1 MEVNKKQAPQ
11 QDILSIER
19 TGSWG
24 NVEYRHRL
32 VCGHTE
38 VRKRPSSAPKIA
50 CALCVIAKEKGVEL
64 KALSTAKRPE
74 YVPLPD
80 VHDII
85 VDETVEAEIY
95 AQKLQ
100 GALSSSLGCPP
111 DAIDVVMYIDDDGVV
126 SIQYVQ
132 VFLDLHTA
140 KKIARL
146 DIPSNN

>member
-1 MEVNKKQAPQ
+1 MVVNKKQAPQ

-24 NVEYRHRL
+24 KVTYRHRL

-50 CALCVIAKEKGVEL
+50 CALCVVAKELGIEL
-64 KALSTAKRPE
+64 KALSSAKRPE

-80 VHDII
+80 IHDIL
-85 VDETVEAEIY
+85 VDETVHAEIY

-100 GALSSSLGCPP
+100 GALASALGCSP
-111 DAIDVVMYIDDDGVV
+111 DAIDVVMYVDDNGNV

-132 VFLDLHTA
+132 VFLDVHTA
-140 KKIARL
+140 KKISRL
-146 DIPSNN
+146 DI